1 MRRLVAV
8 STLAAC
14 LTGPATARAARPAI
28 NGLGRLDPT
37 ATFRATYGDTF
48 LAADPEAVPPATFG
62 DAPGGFDPS
71 GAAVTN
77 VGGFTFDVNTF
88 LGAGA

>member
-1 MRRLVAV
+1 MQRLVAV

-14 LTGPATARAARPAI
+14 LTGPATARAAI
-28 NGLGRLDPT
+28 NGLGRLNPT